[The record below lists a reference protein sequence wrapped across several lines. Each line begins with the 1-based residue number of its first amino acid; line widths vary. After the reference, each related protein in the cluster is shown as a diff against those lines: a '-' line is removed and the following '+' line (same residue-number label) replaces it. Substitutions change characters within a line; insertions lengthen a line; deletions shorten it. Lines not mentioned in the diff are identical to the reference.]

1 MTYDWNNKPTK
12 SQIPNLKKD
21 VLKKILSDNNL
32 DDSGTRD
39 VLSKRVRDF
48 FYNNTS
54 NIVEDDIE
62 SNTKTNTES
71 NTESNTK
78 SSTKSNT
85 KSSTENNNNLKTT
98 KYNLNNKPTKS
109 QIPNLKKDVLK
120 KILSDNNLDYSGTRD
135 VLSKRVRDFFYNNTS
150 NVVEDNIDNNI
161 NSNTSNSNNS
171 NSVEDDYNNYDKEDE
186 EDEDKDEI
194 KDEDEDEDEDKNENK
209 TKIICQIVVTETDI
223 FAVDIESLR
232 IYERDTKG
240 KFRIQTSNYW
250 DVETSSIK
258 S

>member
-1 MTYDWNNKPTK
+1 MTYDLNNKPTKSQIPNLKKDVLKKILSDNNLDDSGTRNVLSKRVRDFFYNNNSDIVEDDIESNTKTNTESNTKSSTKSNTKSSTENNNNLRTTKYNLNNKPTK

-54 NIVEDDIE
+54 N
-62 SNTKTNTES
+62 
-71 NTESNTK
+71 
-78 SSTKSNT
+78 
-85 KSSTENNNNLKTT
+85 
-98 KYNLNNKPTKS
+98 
-109 QIPNLKKDVLK
+109 
-120 KILSDNNLDYSGTRD
+120 
-135 VLSKRVRDFFYNNTS
+135 
-150 NVVEDNIDNNI
+150 VVEDNIDNNI
-161 NSNTSNSNNS
+161 NSNNSNSNNNS

-186 EDEDKDEI
+186 EDEDNDEI
-194 KDEDEDEDEDKNENK
+194 KDEIEEDKNENK

-240 KFRIQTSNYW
+240 KFRIETSNYW
-250 DVETSSIK
+250 DVETSAIRS
-258 S
+258 